1 METYE
6 LTGKIPP
13 VPADVSHDSRQDS
26 TQKMK
31 ESTAVPAQESHDSQH
46 NESVEIT
53 QEEFNEMKKIVEAP
67 HFENNENH
75 DLQYVPPH
83 SASDNAETRR
93 KLIRKIS
100 SYVHIFK
107 NECKDLD
114 CKNLGKKS
122 TYELQ
127 LLLEDVEFMVS
138 TRRTLDKTRGVF
150 VMGCIAGE
158 EIGQMVGLKLKGFT
172 QKIVNEP
179 EILSTWDEISIK
191 YDNAIITDPIHRLS
205 LSLIML
211 AMATHKE
218 NAQNSPIQSVPHD
231 STQENQKEDK
241 KLSKKAQAL
250 ADKIA
255 HDSQDS

>member
-1 METYE
+1 M
-6 LTGKIPP
+6 
-13 VPADVSHDSRQDS
+13 Q
-26 TQKMK
+26 
-31 ESTAVPAQESHDSQH
+31 
-46 NESVEIT
+46 
-53 QEEFNEMKKIVEAP
+53 
-67 HFENNENH
+67 
-75 DLQYVPPH
+75 
-83 SASDNAETRR
+83 NAEIRR

-100 SYVHIFK
+100 SYLHIFK
-107 NECKDLD
+107 NECKELD
-114 CKNLGKKS
+114 CKNLGKRS

-127 LLLEDVEFMVS
+127 LLLEVVEFMVS
-138 TRRTLDKTRGVF
+138 TRRSLDKTRGVF

-172 QKIVNEP
+172 QKIVNEA

-211 AMATHKE
+211 AIATHKE
-218 NAQNSPIQSVPHD
+218 NAQNSPMSVVSQEVSD
-231 STQENQKEDK
+231 STQENQKEEK